1 MGDYPV
7 NVTLID
13 SIISI
18 NPINLSLIE
27 SIKAM
32 SKRVTLQDI
41 ADLAGVGV
49 ATVDRVINDRAPV
62 SEKTAKRVLDAA
74 NELSFHAQELMRHR
88 VHRLGP
94 ELRLSFI
101 LQKQSKWF
109 YQKLASEIALAAETQ
124 SQARVRADIRFVG
137 SLSAD
142 ALISEI
148 RKLKAQ
154 SDAIALVSID
164 HPSIA
169 AEIEACRLDGVPVFA
184 LLSPLNPNVKCPYI
198 GIDGRKAGRTAGWAM
213 ARIADQGEIGIL
225 VGSHRYLGHEALE
238 VGFRSY
244 MREHRPNTRLRDSIV
259 YLDDEAI
266 AYEAASELLTTCPKL
281 KGLYHCGGGVGGVVK
296 ALKESAI
303 ERAPTYICHEVG
315 PSARAGLID
324 GLIDLAIATPIEALA
339 RKAVAQMIE
348 ARLSKQANIADAI
361 LDFMPYTPESI

>member
-1 MGDYPV
+1 
-7 NVTLID
+7 
-13 SIISI
+13 
-18 NPINLSLIE
+18 
-27 SIKAM
+27 M
-32 SKRVTLQDI
+32 SKRITLQDV
-41 ADLAGVGV
+41 ANRAGVGV
-49 ATVDRVINDRAPV
+49 ATVDRVINGRAPV

-74 NELSFHAQELMRHR
+74 NELNFHARELVRHR
-88 VHRLGP
+88 VKGLGP

-109 YQKLASEIALAAETQ
+109 YQKLAAEIELAAR
-124 SQARVRADIRFVG
+124 SQNLARVRTDIRFVG

-142 ALISEI
+142 ALIAEI
-148 RKLKAQ
+148 QDLKTRA
-154 SDAIALVSID
+154 DAIALVSID

-169 AEIEACRLDGVPVFA
+169 EEIEACQSEGISVFA
-184 LLSPLNPNVKCPYI
+184 LLSPVNTNVQCPYI

-213 ARIADQGEIGIL
+213 ARLAKEGEIGIL

-244 MREHRPNTRLRDSIV
+244 MREHRPKTQLRDSIV

-266 AYEAASELLTTCPKL
+266 AYEAASELLKACPDL

-296 ALKESAI
+296 ALRESTN
-303 ERAPTYICHEVG
+303 EQRPTYICHEVG
-315 PSARAGLID
+315 PAARAGFLD

-339 RKAVAQMIE
+339 RRAVGQMIE
-348 ARLSKQANIADAI
+348 ARVSDQSSIADAV